1 MDSLIKIK
9 NKFMHES
16 CIPQAKLSLQ
26 ILFYIQRYMSFFVC
40 RIISVKAKIHSFY
53 GDRKQLPAR
62 IVYQL
67 NFYKSSGMIICKA
80 IIRALNFY
88 GIGHLFITQRR
99 GIMKLIPKKDSEP
112 H

>member
-1 MDSLIKIK
+1 
-9 NKFMHES
+9 MHES

-26 ILFYIQRYMSFFVC
+26 ILFYLQRYMSFFVC

-53 GDRKQLPAR
+53 
-62 IVYQL
+62 
-67 NFYKSSGMIICKA
+67 KSSGMIICKT